1 MRCVSII
8 PARGG
13 SKGVPRKNIK
23 PFAGKPL
30 IAHTILHS
38 LQTPCISET
47 YVSTDDPE
55 IQRVARDQGATVI
68 LRPSELA
75 EDTSPLEPVL
85 THALS
90 SMSQKPDLVVVLQC
104 TSPLRRPD
112 DIENAVNT
120 LLETNVD
127 SVFSAT
133 RNKDL
138 FWRCTNEHLEPINYD
153 YKNRQR
159 RQDMPQEYIE
169 NGSIYVFRTNV
180 FLKEGHHLCGTI
192 GVYEMPR
199 EYSFEIDDPF
209 DFWLCEKITEWLTNE
224 RD

>member
-30 IAHTILHS
+30 IAHTIDHS
-38 LQTPCISET
+38 VQTPCLTET
-47 YVSTDDPE
+47 YVSTDDAE
-55 IQRVARDQGATVI
+55 IQRVAEDYGAKVI
-68 LRPSELA
+68 LRPSQLA

-85 THALS
+85 SHALS
-90 SMSQKPDLVVVLQC
+90 TMSQKPDLVVVLQC

-112 DIENAVNT
+112 DIESAVNM

-138 FWRCTNEHLEPINYD
+138 FWRRTIEGLEPVNYD
-153 YKNRQR
+153 YKHRQR

-169 NGSIYVFRTNV
+169 NGSIYVFRTGV
-180 FLKEGHHLCGTI
+180 FLEEGHHICGRI

-199 EYSFEIDDPF
+199 EYSFEIDDSF
-209 DFWLCEKITEWLTNE
+209 DFWLCEKIMEWLKNE
-224 RD
+224 GD